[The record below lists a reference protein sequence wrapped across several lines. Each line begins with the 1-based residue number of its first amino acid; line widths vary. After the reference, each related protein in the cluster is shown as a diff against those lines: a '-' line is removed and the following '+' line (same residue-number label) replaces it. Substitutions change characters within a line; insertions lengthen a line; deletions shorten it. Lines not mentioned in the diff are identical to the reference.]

1 MHAVGERA
9 DVRADGACITDSSR
23 RAYEELGRGDL
34 GLSGIWL
41 EAFPAAWHAR
51 EGSSAV
57 LRSARMRAR
66 ADAPGAALGRWRVG
80 ACMRHRAQLQLPL
93 PPVMS
98 RQKWRADLMYVHM
111 D

>member
-1 MHAVGERA
+1 MCVQMVRA
-9 DVRADGACITDSSR
+9 QLILRDVRTRSLG
-23 RAYEELGRGDL
+23 EEISAFRGSEV
-34 GLSGIWL
+34 GGT
-41 EAFPAAWHAR
+41 PAAWHAR

-80 ACMRHRAQLQLPL
+80 ACMRRTQLQLPL

>member
-80 ACMRHRAQLQLPL
+80 ACMRHTEHSCNCRCRQLCRAR
-93 PPVMS
+93 S
-98 RQKWRADLMYVHM
+98 GGRI
-111 D
+111 